1 MRTSSFAGSGDCDV
15 RSRDFLFRPCS
26 APVISAGFP
35 GLRAVCRF
43 LHPPAPI
50 YRDLQG
56 LLWRW
61 PFPTPDLNLNGTRVL
76 WRLDV
81 AFVRSSVAHG
91 RIRHLHIP
99 DQHRHAVFTAKDLGD
114 VKPIAAAAALSGFKH
129 CREPIL
135 AVDKVRY
142 VGELIAA
149 IRVLHMETPSP
160 HTEFGV
166 KGIGEG
172 GAVGPRC
179 CNSQRR
185 E

>member
-1 MRTSSFAGSGDCDV
+1 
-15 RSRDFLFRPCS
+15 L
-26 APVISAGFP
+26 
-35 GLRAVCRF
+35 
-43 LHPPAPI
+43 
-50 YRDLQG
+50 
-56 LLWRW
+56 
-61 PFPTPDLNLNGTRVL
+61 PTPDLNLNGTRVL